1 MNSSFNGE
9 RLKEA
14 RLFNKLSITEL
25 AEKLNVTKQMISKY
39 ENGKS
44 IPSTE
49 KSLLLNGILNYPRE
63 FFYTKENF
71 NYESKG
77 TFFRSR
83 LTATRKSKIPAE
95 YLLKYSIVVRDFL
108 DEYIEF
114 PQLIEVDKFSDQND
128 IEKITLKLREIMNL
142 HDDPIEDMI
151 EVVELMGIIAVKF
164 GYDEEKVDAFSAL
177 TELNNKSY
185 FTIVTGNSRSFFRQQ
200 FSLAHE
206 IGHWVLHQDY
216 IPEELDKEEYKVME
230 QEANA
235 FAASFL
241 MPSQSFSED
250 FKSINLN
257 LPNLLN
263 LKRKWNVSIA
273 AIIER
278 AHQLNLL
285 SIDKKSQLYRKMNY
299 HKWRNPEPLDS
310 DTPVTEP
317 LALSQ
322 AIELLIDEN
331 ILTGYEIKKHIME
344 KYNLYISQKML
355 AEVCNTSES
364 IFNHRNKL
372 ELNIKMKK
380 FTKNIDEYN

>member
-1 MNSSFNGE
+1 
-9 RLKEA
+9 
-14 RLFNKLSITEL
+14 
-25 AEKLNVTKQMISKY
+25 
-39 ENGKS
+39 
-44 IPSTE
+44 
-49 KSLLLNGILNYPRE
+49 
-63 FFYTKENF
+63 
-71 NYESKG
+71 
-77 TFFRSR
+77 
-83 LTATRKSKIPAE
+83 
-95 YLLKYSIVVRDFL
+95 YSIVVRDFL

>member
-114 PQLIEVDKFSDQND
+114 PQLIEVDKFSDEND
-128 IEKITLKLREIMNL
+128 IEQITLKLREIMNL

-331 ILTGYEIKKHIME
+331 ILTGYEIKKNIME

>member
-114 PQLIEVDKFSDQND
+114 PQLIEVDKFSDEND

-331 ILTGYEIKKHIME
+331 ILTGYEIKKNIME